1 MHEGLS
7 DESLMRR
14 YLEGDTSAFQTL
26 LHRHGQKIY
35 NFILRTMG
43 DRQVAEDL
51 LQEVM
56 LRVVRSAASF
66 QGQSKF
72 TTWLYTIARNM
83 CIDARR
89 RGKFRKTVPLDA
101 PLSRDDD
108 GGATLLDRVADQR
121 PGQDSLAR
129 DHRFRVA
136 LEQALAQL
144 PEEQR
149 EVFVMR
155 ELEGLKFREI
165 AEIVGIPENTVK
177 SRMRYALEALRLHL
191 APFAE
196 TIR

>member
-1 MHEGLS
+1 MHEDLS
-7 DESLMRR
+7 DEDLMKR
-14 YLEGDTSAFQTL
+14 YLAGDASAFQTL
-26 LHRHGQKIY
+26 LSRHGQKIY

-43 DRQVAEDL
+43 DPQVAEDL

-56 LRVVRSAASF
+56 LRVVRSAATF

-108 GGATLLDRVADQR
+108 GGATLLDRVADTR
-121 PGQDSLAR
+121 PGQDVQTR

-136 LEQALAQL
+136 LEDALTRL
-144 PEEQR
+144 PDEQR

-155 ELEGLKFREI
+155 EVDGLKFREI
-165 AEIVGIPENTVK
+165 ADIVGIPENTVK

-191 APFAE
+191 ASFAE
-196 TIR
+196 TLN